1 MQWLV
6 VAVVLSLQLPG
17 GGSAIPGNLLL
28 DPHVDAGG
36 SGWQSYGDATIE
48 QVDGN
53 TCFVVRNRGR
63 FQQVATIPAVP
74 PGTHVVFLARA
85 SSERIN
91 PDGAITGLP
100 RLYGLVLGAERGRI
114 LAHLQ
119 GQGMLSAAKAP
130 NEWTTLWGIFEVP
143 EGTVGIVVEL
153 GLAERRG
160 VPHNGSAGRFD
171 DIALVLFPTLAEAR
185 SFVDRST
192 SRTSPRGR

>member
-1 MQWLV
+1 MKWLALTV
-6 VAVVLSLQLPG
+6 LLSLQG
-17 GGSAIPGNLLL
+17 KAQVFEIPGNLLV

-36 SGWQSYGDATIE
+36 SGWQSNGDATIE
-48 QVDGN
+48 QVEGN
-53 TCFVVRNRGR
+53 PCFVVRNRGR
-63 FQQVATIPAVP
+63 FQQVATIPSVP

-100 RLYGLVLGAERGRI
+100 YLYGLMLGAERGRI

-119 GQGMLSAAKAP
+119 GQGMRSAARAP

-153 GLAERRG
+153 SLAERRG
-160 VPHNGSAGRFD
+160 VPQNGSAGRFD
-171 DIALVLFPTLAEAR
+171 DVGLVLFPTLAEAR
-185 SFVDRST
+185 NFVQRY
-192 SRTSPRGR
+192 R